1 MTLFT
6 SVPRNALLALALI
19 GSAAFSA
26 GALAHSPGGMHAM
39 QAGADGAQGIV
50 AHVNGMLQYVYTEA
64 GATDAQKTQLAAIT
78 QQAQT
83 DLAQIQDQGGDGH
96 ARIFGLLTQPS
107 IDRGVVEA
115 EYAAHMKI
123 HEQVSK
129 RTLQFLLDVAEA
141 LTPAQRK
148 ALADHAAQH
157 AEHAG

>member
-1 MTLFT
+1 MTIFT

-19 GSAAFSA
+19 GSAAFGA
-26 GALAHSPGGMHAM
+26 GALAHSPGSAHAM
-39 QAGADGAQGIV
+39 PAGADGAQGIV
-50 AHVNGMLQYVYTEA
+50 AHVNGMLEYVYTEA

-83 DLAQIQDQGGDGH
+83 DLAQIQNQGGDGH

-107 IDRGVVEA
+107 IDRSAVEA
-115 EYAAHMKI
+115 EYAAHMKV

-129 RTLQFLLDVAEA
+129 RTLQFLLDVAEN

-148 ALADHAAQH
+148 VLADHAAQH
-157 AEHAG
+157 AAHAG

>member
-6 SVPRNALLALALI
+6 SVPRKALLAFALI
-19 GSAAFSA
+19 GSAAF
-26 GALAHSPGGMHAM
+26 GASVLAHSPSDAHAM

-50 AHVNGMLQYVYTEA
+50 AHVNNMLQYVYTEA
-64 GATDAQKTQLAAIT
+64 GATDAQKTQLTAIT

-83 DLAQIQDQGGDGH
+83 DLAQIQNQGGEGH
-96 ARIFGLLTQPS
+96 ARIFGLLTQPT
-107 IDRGVVEA
+107 IDRSAVEA

-148 ALADHAAQH
+148 ALADHVAQH
-157 AEHAG
+157 AAHAG